1 MMLGWVDKLG
11 GLVIGLFIG
20 AILCAA
26 ILSAVAKAG
35 VATDS
40 ISQSQLAEL
49 LMRRFPLL
57 LGLLPGNFDFLKSL
71 FS

>member
-35 VATDS
+35 VATGS